1 MCGSMPARTKP
12 VRAVIAKTEIIE
24 RAGEWNLRPEVVE
37 KDYVL
42 GWVLAALSQEG
53 GIRDAWILK
62 GGTCVKKCFFE
73 TYRFSEDLDFTLLP
87 SAAYDAFSI
96 AGALRDL
103 AERTQELSGLRF
115 NPAEMMVKAK
125 HDRHDRP
132 TFEGRIG
139 YQGPLGMPGWP
150 RIRFDITQHE
160 QVVVPA
166 VSRSVLHPYSDTIPA
181 DARVH
186 TYAFEELLAEKTR
199 ALFERTRPR
208 DLYDVV
214 YILDNLEE
222 PLDAETTRTTFAA
235 KCRAKGFEPPTATE
249 IVSRVRES
257 AELRSDWDAML
268 AHQLPYAA
276 PVEGAIER
284 LVRALEWLVAHV
296 SRSIRGTATGLATVP
311 NAGAGGVVAPRGM
324 HGSIIDRL
332 RFAGANRLLV
342 QFDYHGRR
350 RRVEPYSLRWASTT
364 GNLNFY
370 GWEAVTNQIKAFT
383 VNKMSA
389 VQVLTDTFVPKYNVE
404 LAKSDAIGVGR
415 WRW

>member
-1 MCGSMPARTKP
+1 MRARITLA
-12 VRAVIAKTEIIE
+12 RAVIAKTEIIE
-24 RAGEWNLRPEVVE
+24 LAGEWNLRPEVVE

-42 GWVLAALSQEG
+42 GWVLAALSQDA
-53 GIRDAWILK
+53 GIRDVWILK

-87 SAAYDAFSI
+87 SAAYDASSI
-96 AGALRDL
+96 DVVLRDL
-103 AERTQELSGLRF
+103 GERAQELSGLRF
-115 NPAEMMVKAK
+115 NPAEIIVKPK
-125 HDRHDRP
+125 HDTLDRA

-160 QVVVPA
+160 QVVVTP
-166 VSRSVLHPYSDTIPA
+166 VSRPVLHPYSDSIPA
-181 DARVH
+181 DARVR

-222 PLDAETTRTTFAA
+222 PLDAQTTRITFAA
-235 KCRAKGFEPPTATE
+235 KCRAKGFEPPTAIE
-249 IVSRVRES
+249 IVTRVRES

-276 PVEGAIER
+276 PVDGAMER
-284 LVRALEWLVAHV
+284 LLRALEWLVARV
-296 SRSIRGTATGLATVP
+296 SPSIRGTATGLATVP
-311 NAGAGGVVAPRGM
+311 NARADGVVAPREM
-324 HGSIIDRL
+324 HDSVIDRL

-370 GWEAVTNQIKAFT
+370 GWEVATSQVKAFT
-383 VNKMSA
+383 VSKMSA
-389 VQVLTDTFVPKYNVE
+389 VQVLRETFAPKYNVE
-404 LAKSDAIGVGR
+404 LATSGAIGVGR
-415 WRW
+415 WKW

>member
-1 MCGSMPARTKP
+1 M
-12 VRAVIAKTEIIE
+12 IAKTEVIE

-42 GWVLAALSQEG
+42 GWVLAALSQDTA
-53 GIRDAWILK
+53 IREAWILK

-87 SAAYDAFSI
+87 SAAYDASSI
-96 AGALRDL
+96 ASSLRNL

-115 NPAEMMVKAK
+115 SPDEIMVKS
-125 HDRHDRP
+125 RHDTLDRA

-139 YQGPLGMPGWP
+139 YQGPLAMPGWP

-160 QVVVPA
+160 QVVVPT
-166 VSRSVLHPYSDTIPA
+166 VWRPVLHQYSDAIPT
-181 DARVH
+181 DARVR

-214 YILDNLEE
+214 YILDNLEQ
-222 PLDAETTRTTFAA
+222 PLNAETTRTTFIA
-235 KCRAKGFEPPTATE
+235 KCRAKGFEPPTANE
-249 IVSRVRES
+249 IVNRVRES

-276 PVEGAIER
+276 PIDGAIER
-284 LVRALEWLVAHV
+284 LTRALAWLVA
-296 SRSIRGTATGLATVP
+296 RLTPTIRNTAAELSPVP
-311 NAGAGGVVAPRGM
+311 NAATGGIVAPRGM
-324 HGSIIDRL
+324 HGSVIDRL
-332 RFAGANRLLV
+332 RFAGSNRLLI

-350 RRVEPYSLRWASTT
+350 RQVEPYSLRWASTT
-364 GNLNFY
+364 GSLNLY
-370 GWEAVTNQIKAFT
+370 GWEVATGQIKAFT
-383 VNKMSA
+383 LNKMSA
-389 VQVLTDTFVPKYNVE
+389 VQVISDTYVPRYNVE
-404 LAKSDAIGVGR
+404 LATPDAIGVGR
-415 WRW
+415 WSPSAIP